1 MLMWIKMII
10 SPKCFCLR
18 FRLFSTPWKCKDL
31 FAGCLASGSSPSL
44 QGKTRWGRDGWGQH
58 LWGFFPAVVLK
69 DSNQSSRWQLRGLS
83 CTFATDGAA
92 AADEDMISQETNLS
106 SCDYFHLFQSL
117 EFCLVLK
124 GCFYAKVWVKFYIN
138 LALLVHRSSGWIQ
151 LPCTHIPSDGMLNI
165 LLLPL
170 K

>member
-10 SPKCFCLR
+10 SPECFCLR

-58 LWGFFPAVVLK
+58 LWGFSPAVVLK
-69 DSNQSSRWQLRGLS
+69 DSNQSPRWQLRGLS
-83 CTFATDGAA
+83 CTFATDEAA
-92 AADEDMISQETNLS
+92 TADEDMISQETNLS
-106 SCDYFHLFQSL
+106 SFNYFHLFESL

-151 LPCTHIPSDGMLNI
+151 
-165 LLLPL
+165 
-170 K
+170 